1 MLYIQPSCCCP
12 HESIV
17 SKVFKWTVGW
27 NEHLN
32 EQLRYWYHWQKT
44 LVEVLILLIEVD
56 VTNLLESTE
65 DH

>member
-1 MLYIQPSCCCP
+1 MNLLLVKYLNEQLD
-12 HESIV
+12 
-17 SKVFKWTVGW
+17 
-27 NEHLN
+27 EHLN